1 MSLPQMLLADDLFFV
16 MHDDRTGKPRLHPR
30 AIGLGLAAGL
40 LGELMLFARLTIRDG
55 VLTVV
60 DDRPPRDAVI
70 HALLDHVIDEPRPHG
85 LRTWL
90 AFFSQGAGEQV
101 AKRLERAGY
110 VTRVEPRWPRRSG
123 VRWVPT
129 DMSTAAWPAARLRH
143 RLHREEPLATPDVV
157 LAGLVDATGLS
168 PQVLWGVNARTL
180 GFRDHLVSLLPAHLR
195 ELVAETRAAVG
206 NAVLTHRA

>member
-1 MSLPQMLLADDLFFV
+1 
-16 MHDDRTGKPRLHPR
+16 
-30 AIGLGLAAGL
+30 
-40 LGELMLFARLTIRDG
+40 RDG

-70 HALLDHVIDEPRPHG
+70 HTLLDHVIDEPHPHG

-143 RLHREEPLATPDVV
+143 RLHREEPLDTPDVV
-157 LAGLVDATGLS
+157 LGGLVDATGLS

-206 NAVLTHRA
+206 NAVL